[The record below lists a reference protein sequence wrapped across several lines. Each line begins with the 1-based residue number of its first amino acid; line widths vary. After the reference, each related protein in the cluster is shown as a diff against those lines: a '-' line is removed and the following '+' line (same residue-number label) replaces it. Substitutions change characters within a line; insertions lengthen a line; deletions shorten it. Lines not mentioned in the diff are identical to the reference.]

1 MPPPHKDI
9 TGQRFGLLTA
19 VSRVGRGEIPSH
31 SGGTVWLFRCDCG
44 NSCTRRCLPLTKAV
58 NPPSCG
64 CSGQP
69 SRHRHWASRILCIS
83 RKRMQLQGL
92 QCELSVE
99 RFGDLMSKPCHY
111 CGAPPSTPI
120 SPASRLKTKDSYHVG
135 VRNGIDRVDSSLGY
149 VEGNC
154 VPCCFRCNRM
164 KLNHAVTDFLA
175 HVSAIHHHN
184 LCVPNI
190 IHIKH
195 HAPPL
200 IHPNSLVHAGGVS
213 PLRAAAAGS

>member
-1 MPPPHKDI
+1 MSHEKVFHKQVRAFIDI

-19 VSRVGRGEIPSH
+19 VSYVKYVNGS
-31 SGGTVWLFRCDCG
+31 VWLFRCDCG
-44 NSCTRRCLPLTKAV
+44 STITRVSRFLASPV

-64 CSGQP
+64 CAGHP
-69 SRHRHWASRILCIS
+69 SRRKHWAANAFRSARHAS
-83 RKRMQLQGL
+83 ARRGHPFDMT
-92 QCELSVE
+92 VE
-99 RFGDLMSKPCHY
+99 QFGELMSQPCHY
-111 CGAPPSTPI
+111 CGGAPSTQRV
-120 SPASRLKTKDSYHVG
+120 SSNRTAHQGL
-135 VRNGIDRVDSSLGY
+135 RNGVDRVDSSVGY

-154 VPCCFRCNRM
+154 VPCCCKCNRM
-164 KLNHAVTDFLA
+164 KLDHSVTDFLD
-175 HVSAIHHHN
+175 HVSAIHNHN

-200 IHPNSLVHAGGVS
+200 IHPNSLVHAGSVA